1 MASEN
6 RPAEENEGPWEM
18 KPDEKTFAEQLLRKK
33 KVAIML
39 DCSLRSV
46 DRLVATGRLT
56 RIPVLGAVRFRLS
69 DVQMLMNG
77 GVR

>member
-1 MASEN
+1 
-6 RPAEENEGPWEM
+6 M